1 MILIDPKPATTRRS
15 AFTLVEVMVSI
26 AVALLLLLG
35 VNQVFHATAVTTGV
49 GLALSTSQQMSRTVK
64 STLQDDLKNGAW
76 DTGILII
83 RNEQVY
89 AYRNTA
95 DQQSA
100 ADPNDPSKPDPALAA
115 AFPGGFYP
123 AYTVNSR
130 SHRVD
135 RIGFFAR
142 GLFDRQTS
150 PGPMDTVSVQG
161 TEAWIWYGHLAL
173 PNNNVLKSQNRD
185 DWTNPQQPAQYFGP
199 GVPNSGNATND
210 NNFFASD
217 WALGRFATLLLGA
230 SNPTS
235 LAANPDAL
243 QSDLSN
249 SYVTPLTYDS
259 RSAQV
264 TGGTPDFAH
273 DSMHDIAWES
283 ISHFTAQLAGY
294 VSAGQSP
301 ASGVPWYYSMIGV
314 AAQQNQVPV
323 ADYRYQASPFIPSVG
338 LDKNSNNTSRI
349 SPTSLA
355 LAAPVMARGC
365 CHFIVEYAG
374 NYLTQVDA
382 PTATLSSGIHD
393 GAIISPSPSP
403 NPDHIDYVSE
413 YDATTG
419 QVTRKIRWYGYPRDT
434 NGYPGIQYDDVMP
447 LRDVLSLNGYN
458 MVAPFEQFGAG
469 FPPAPAASVPLTG
482 ELHVPGSTLYKN
494 LGNQADCTYTCAWGP
509 YPPRNGAPPAPLT
522 NWPTYGL
529 PKLLRITV
537 VFDDPNGRLGTEQSY
552 EYIIDLRN

>member
-1 MILIDPKPATTRRS
+1 MILIDPKLATARRS

-35 VNQVFHATAVTTGV
+35 VNQVFHATALTTGV

-64 STLQDDLKNGAW
+64 STLQSDLKNGAW
-76 DTGILII
+76 DTGMLII

-100 ADPNDPSKPDPALAA
+100 ADPNDPSKPDPSLAA

-150 PGPMDTVSVQG
+150 PGPLDSAPVQG

-173 PNNNVLKSQNRD
+173 PNNNVLKGQTRD
-185 DWTNPQQPAQYFGP
+185 SWVAPTGAAEYFGP
-199 GVPNSGNATND
+199 GVPNTSNAAND

-217 WALGRFATLLLGA
+217 WTLGRFATLLLGP
-230 SNPTS
+230 SNTFS
-235 LAANPDAL
+235 AQTLATNPDYL
-243 QSDLSN
+243 RLDMSI
-249 SYVTPLTYDS
+249 SYATPLAFDS
-259 RSAQV
+259 VSAAV
-264 TGGTPDFAH
+264 GGGSPEFAYKSLH
-273 DSMHDIAWES
+273 DVAADSIAN
-283 ISHFTAQLAGY
+283 FTARLSQD
-294 VSAGQSP
+294 VSATNP
-301 ASGVPWYYSMIGV
+301 AVNPADGIPWYYSMIGV
-314 AAQQNQVPV
+314 DSTQQPPV
-323 ADYRYQASPFIPSVG
+323 DHRYQASPYIPSVG
-338 LDKNSNNTSRI
+338 LDKNNNNSSRI

-374 NYLTQVDA
+374 NYLTQTDS
-382 PTATLSSGIHD
+382 PGTIDD
-393 GAIISPSPSP
+393 GTITNGVPSQ
-403 NPDHIDYVSE
+403 NPDHIDFVSVYDQTTTQYV
-413 YDATTG
+413 
-419 QVTRKIRWYGYPRDT
+419 RKIRWYGFPRDT
-434 NGYPGIQYDDVMP
+434 NGIPGIQYDDVLP
-447 LRDVLSLNGYN
+447 LRDVLALNNKGPK
-458 MVAPFEQFGAG
+458 APFENFGVG
-469 FPPAPAASVPLTG
+469 FPDPPGAILTKGPAVQSN
-482 ELHVPGSTLYKN
+482 TLMQYN
-494 LGNQADCTYTCAWGP
+494 QLGNRPDYAYTCAWGS
-509 YPPRNGAPPAPLT
+509 YPARQPP
-522 NWPTYGL
+522 WPNYGL